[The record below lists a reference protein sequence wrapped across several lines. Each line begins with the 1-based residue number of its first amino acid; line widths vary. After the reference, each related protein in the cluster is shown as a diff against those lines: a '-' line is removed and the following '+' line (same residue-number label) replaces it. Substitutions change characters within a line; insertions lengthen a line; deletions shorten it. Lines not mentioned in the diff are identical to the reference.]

1 MSAKV
6 PNDSRAD
13 LAARAA
19 QPIFALREVGKS
31 YALARSPLERLFN
44 RRRFHAVSG
53 VSLEVAKG
61 DALAIVGESGSGK
74 STVARM
80 MVGLTEPTAGSI
92 CFRGDALNTMTRAQN
107 VTFRQRVQMVFQSTT
122 NSLNPRKTIA
132 TTLAEAIGN
141 DGVPVR
147 ELLDM
152 VRLPAFVLARYPHQ
166 LSGGQRQRVGIAR
179 ALARRPEL
187 VVADEP
193 TSALDVSIQ
202 AEIIRLLRDL
212 HRSAGVSLVVIS
224 HDLALV
230 GELCERV
237 VVMREGRVVEAG
249 AVDQVLFEPRE
260 RYTSELL
267 AAIPKGIGRRRVGA
281 SHEWRSEQ

>member
-1 MSAKV
+1 MSANV
-6 PNDSRAD
+6 PNTA
-13 LAARAA
+13 LTA
-19 QPIFALREVGKS
+19 QSIFALREVGKS
-31 YALARSPLERLFN
+31 YALARSPLERMLN
-44 RRRFHAVSG
+44 RRRFHAVSD
-53 VSLEVAKG
+53 VTLEVEKG
-61 DALAIVGESGSGK
+61 ESLAIVGESGSGK

-80 MVGLTEPTAGSI
+80 MVGLTVPTTGSI
-92 CFRGDALNTMTRAQN
+92 CFRGNALNTMTRAQN
-107 VTFRQRVQMVFQSTT
+107 ATFRQRVQMVFQSTT
-122 NSLNPRKTIA
+122 NSLNPRKTID
-132 TTLAEAIGN
+132 TTLTEAIGSE
-141 DGVPVR
+141 GVPVR

-212 HRSAGVSLVVIS
+212 HRSAGVSLIVIS

-230 GELCERV
+230 GELCHRV

-260 RYTSELL
+260 RYTTELL
-267 AAIPKGIGRRRVGA
+267 AAIPNGIRRLEEGR
-281 SHEWRSEQ
+281 SSQ